1 MPPALFEKLH
11 AIPINSK
18 ELHMQQLLTVKQVS
32 IKVSLSIS
40 QIRRLLKN
48 GKFPQPIKISPGRK
62 GWLEKD
68 VDNWIQ
74 NLVKESKNG

>member
-1 MPPALFEKLH
+1 
-11 AIPINSK
+11 
-18 ELHMQQLLTVKQVS
+18 MQQLLTLKQVS
-32 IKVSLSIS
+32 TRVSLSIS
-40 QIRRLLKN
+40 QIRRLIAAN
-48 GKFPQPIKISPGRK
+48 QFPRPIRISVGRK

>member
-1 MPPALFEKLH
+1 
-11 AIPINSK
+11 
-18 ELHMQQLLTVKQVS
+18 MQQLLTIKQVS
-32 IKVSLSIS
+32 TKVSLSIS
-40 QIRRLLKN
+40 QIRRLIGAN
-48 GKFPQPIKISPGRK
+48 QFPKPITISVGRK

>member
-1 MPPALFEKLH
+1 
-11 AIPINSK
+11 
-18 ELHMQQLLTVKQVS
+18 MQQLLTLKRVS
-32 IKVSLSIS
+32 TRVSLSIS
-40 QIRRLLKN
+40 QIRRLIAAN
-48 GKFPQPIKISPGRK
+48 QFPRPIRISVGRK